1 MEHKYSAE
9 RRQHIYDAAI
19 RLFKEK
25 GYRNTKISDI
35 CEAAQVP
42 VGSIYHYYKNKDS
55 FLLEYAKTLGTK
67 GHQILD
73 DSDLSADPVEI
84 LSEYY
89 IYKSSILDEAGYI
102 LCRDIND
109 RFNNIWMSNYEYNE
123 YSGVRCLTPVSYTHL
138 DVYKRQ
144 VFCWRNKVDQK
155 DWSIES
161 FQVQVQS
168 VRRLSPRKDDT
179 FQSLGSAAEHA
190 GPYPVK
196 L

>member
-123 YSGVRCLTPVSYTHL
+123 YSGVRCLTPFLRKRIDVGQFKISYSAEEAAWLMQALFQGCVSYWL
-138 DVYKRQ
+138 Q
-144 VFCWRNKVDQK
+144 
-155 DWSIES
+155 IEG
-161 FQVQVQS
+161 
-168 VRRLSPRKDDT
+168 T
-179 FQSLGSAAEHA
+179 I
-190 GPYPVK
+190 K
-196 L
+196 LQNITKERFLPIVIKNLT